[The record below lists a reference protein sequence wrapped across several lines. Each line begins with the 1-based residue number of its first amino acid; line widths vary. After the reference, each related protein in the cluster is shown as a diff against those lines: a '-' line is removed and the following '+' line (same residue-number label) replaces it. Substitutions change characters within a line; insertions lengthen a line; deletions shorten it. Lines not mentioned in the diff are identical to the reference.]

1 MGRLWET
8 NKDIS
13 KKILNFTV
21 GKDNKLDERLIK
33 YDIIGTI
40 AHVKMLKEIGILNED
55 EKEKIIKALNE
66 LLSKKQIKISKSE
79 EDSHTKIENYLVK
92 KLGDV
97 GKKVHTARSR
107 NDQVVTALRLYYK
120 DSLKRIKLQT
130 RKLIKTLKTLR
141 KEYGDAE
148 IPGFTHYRKAT
159 PTTVDVWLGSFIE
172 SLEDDLRVF
181 KSIEYLIDQNPLGSG
196 AGYGV
201 PNIKVDRTITQKEL
215 KFKRIQEN
223 PLYVQ
228 NSRGKFESAI
238 AFALS
243 MILFDINKLSSDII
257 LFSEEDFGFVKLD
270 KQITTGSSMMPNKF
284 NPDVF
289 EIARAN
295 YNKVISLELMLR
307 MLPANLISGYH
318 RDLQLTKE
326 AILEIIDT
334 AESTIDTFSYALK
347 HISIDKNR
355 AQKLITD
362 EMRAVERVNESIKSG
377 IPFREAYKNEKRKI
391 EKQL

>member
-79 EDSHTKIENYLVK
+79 EDSHTKIENYLVR
-92 KLGDV
+92 KLGDI

-120 DSLKRIKLQT
+120 DSLKRIKLQA

-141 KEYGDAE
+141 KEYGDVE

-172 SLEDDLRVF
+172 SLEDDLKVF

-243 MILFDINKLSSDII
+243 MILFDITNS
-257 LFSEEDFGFVKLD
+257 
-270 KQITTGSSMMPNKF
+270 QAT
-284 NPDVF
+284 
-289 EIARAN
+289 
-295 YNKVISLELMLR
+295 
-307 MLPANLISGYH
+307 
-318 RDLQLTKE
+318 
-326 AILEIIDT
+326 
-334 AESTIDTFSYALK
+334 
-347 HISIDKNR
+347 
-355 AQKLITD
+355 
-362 EMRAVERVNESIKSG
+362 
-377 IPFREAYKNEKRKI
+377 
-391 EKQL
+391 

>member
-1 MGRLWET
+1 
-8 NKDIS
+8 
-13 KKILNFTV
+13 
-21 GKDNKLDERLIK
+21 
-33 YDIIGTI
+33 
-40 AHVKMLKEIGILNED
+40 
-55 EKEKIIKALNE
+55 
-66 LLSKKQIKISKSE
+66 
-79 EDSHTKIENYLVK
+79 
-92 KLGDV
+92 LGDI

-120 DSLKRIKLQT
+120 DSLKRIKLQA

-141 KEYGDAE
+141 KEYGDVE

-172 SLEDDLRVF
+172 SLEDDLKVF

-334 AESTIDTFSYALK
+334 AE
-347 HISIDKNR
+347 NR
-355 AQKLITD
+355 Q
-362 EMRAVERVNESIKSG
+362 
-377 IPFREAYKNEKRKI
+377 
-391 EKQL
+391 